1 MKPAF
6 VDKIKP
12 DEIQEAQDSFN
23 RLNEKNLLDPAVFS
37 YPATAILRA
46 DIDGKKVVFIPVQ
59 NCCMLESL
67 GIPQE
72 ATVAEVASGLKALV
86 QVIVYEARQ
95 KGHGEIYFACKDEQT
110 AAFAEHHGF
119 VKIEVPMYRLRI

>member
-6 VDKIKP
+6 VDKVKP
-12 DEIQEAQDSFN
+12 DEVKHAQDAFN
-23 RLNEKNLLDPAVFS
+23 RVSDKNLLDPGVFA

-119 VKIEVPMYRLRI
+119 ERFDVPMYRLKI

>member
-12 DEIQEAQDSFN
+12 DEIQEAQDAFN
-23 RLNEKNLLDPAVFS
+23 RLKEKNLLDSAVFA

-46 DIDGKKVVFIPVQ
+46 DIEGKKVAFLPVQ

-67 GIPQE
+67 GIPE
-72 ATVAEVASGLKALV
+72 NATVSEVASGLKALV

-95 KGHGEIYFACKDEQT
+95 KGHGELYFACKDEQT

-119 VKIEVPMYRLRI
+119 EKFDVPMYRLKI